1 MRLLLLVLL
10 LAAAPAAGQSATS
23 ISVLPER
30 LVAGDQA
37 TLTFDA
43 PVNAVV
49 TTYRPN
55 SAIPIVD
62 TLVVGGFTSVRWT
75 PERAGVVRVSVPG
88 GPSRNVSVR
97 FTALPVAGLFVLIAA
112 GLILFGGAAWAMRKL
127 LSDGPPRTLPEVR
140 PDT

>member
-1 MRLLLLVLL
+1 MRLLLLVLFF
-10 LAAAPAAGQSATS
+10 AATPAAGQSVTS

-30 LVAGDQA
+30 LVAGEKA

-43 PVNAVV
+43 PVESVI

-62 TLVVGGFTSVRWT
+62 TLTVGGFTSVRWT

-88 GPSRNVSVR
+88 GPSRNLSVR
-97 FTALPVAGLFVLIAA
+97 FAALPVSGLFVLIVA

-127 LSDGPPRTLPEVR
+127 LSDGPPRTLPEMR

>member
-1 MRLLLLVLL
+1 MRLLLLVLF
-10 LAAAPAAGQSATS
+10 LAATPASGQTATT

-30 LVAGDQA
+30 LVVGDQA

-43 PVNAVV
+43 PVESVI

-55 SAIPIVD
+55 SAIPVVD

-75 PERAGVVRVSVPG
+75 PERAGVVRVAVPG
-88 GPSRNVSVR
+88 GASRNLSVR
-97 FTALPVAGLFVLIAA
+97 FAALPLAGLFVLIAA

-127 LSDGPPRTLPEVR
+127 LSDGPPRTLPEMR

>member
-1 MRLLLLVLL
+1 MRLLLLLCF
-10 LAAAPAAGQSATS
+10 LATTPALGQSATS
-23 ISVLPER
+23 ISVMPER
-30 LVAGDQA
+30 IVAGEKA

-43 PVNAVV
+43 PVNAVI

-75 PERAGVVRVSVPG
+75 PERAGVVRIAVPD

-97 FTALPVAGLFVLIAA
+97 FSELPTAGLLVLILA

-127 LSDGPPRTLPEVR
+127 LSEGPPRTLPEVR

>member
-1 MRLLLLVLL
+1 MRLLLLTFLF
-10 LAAAPAAGQSATS
+10 AATPALGQSATS

-30 LVAGDQA
+30 LVVGDKA

-43 PVNAVV
+43 PVAAVI

-62 TLVVGGFTSVRWT
+62 TLTVGGFTSVRWT

-88 GPSRNVSVR
+88 GPSRNLSVR
-97 FTALPVAGLFVLIAA
+97 FAALPTAGLFVLIVA
-112 GLILFGGAAWAMRKL
+112 GLILFGGASWAMYKL